1 MIPIRRWCRPLVL
14 CFCLFCVVPALAQF
28 ASWEVFLEQLLLDE
42 GDEVLHENLY
52 EDYVWMHAHPININS
67 ADSTQL
73 QRLGFLT
80 DRQIEAIHYYI
91 YRYGA
96 IHSVGEL
103 MLIPQLDYRTRQLL
117 FYFVTFDPPEKKRS
131 LSRDDWRDMLT
142 KGHSELSTRLDLPLY
157 QRAGYMPRTQSE
169 LDASPSRYYV
179 GNALYQNLRY
189 NYRYGNRL
197 SWGFSAEKD
206 AGEQYFVGKF
216 ARPDY
221 LSGYL
226 QISDMGLLQNLVL
239 GNYRLRFGQG
249 LVMNTD
255 FALGK
260 EMLLQGL
267 SKQSTSIKPHR
278 GTSES
283 DYYTGAAATIAW
295 QAWQL
300 TAFASFRR
308 FDATL
313 DGVSISTLKDDGYH
327 RTPTELA
334 RRGNT
339 QGNLFG
345 THIGYSAHGIHLGAT
360 ALCQSY
366 NRSFKLSTQPYRRY
380 YPQGNMF
387 SNASVDYAWYHHRIS
402 ISGETAI
409 DGKGAIATLNM
420 LRLKAADN
428 LYLTLLQRHYAH
440 DYWAL
445 EGKSF
450 STSSDVRNER
460 GIYLGTE
467 WQPHR
472 KLQLTTYVDA
482 YRFPYLRYQV
492 SAPSVG
498 TDAATTLRYTLS
510 DDHAFTLRYRYRL
523 KQREASESYAQT
535 LINTHTHRIRL
546 RWDGTLTPVFALQTI
561 LEGCA
566 LRAETLS
573 TGYMMGLHA
582 LYTPTFGAHTWRMGS
597 GFTFFRADYA
607 ARLYGYERGLL
618 YAYNYQS
625 YYGTGMRGYL
635 LIQYSHK
642 KQPRLTITGKLGSTY
657 YFDRSTISSGAAMID
672 ACHRED
678 VQLQVKYVF

>member
-1 MIPIRRWCRPLVL
+1 MIPIRRWCRQIVL
-14 CFCLFCVVPALAQF
+14 CCCLFCSVPALAQF
-28 ASWEVFLEQLLLDE
+28 ASWELFLEQLLLDAE
-42 GDEVLHENLY
+42 DDALPENLY

-67 ADSTQL
+67 ADTTQL

-96 IHSVGEL
+96 IYSVGEL

-117 FYFVTFDPPEKKRS
+117 SYFVTFDSPEKKRS
-131 LSRDDWRDMLT
+131 FSRDTWHDMLT
-142 KGHSELSTRLDLPLY
+142 KGHSELSTRLDVPLY
-157 QRAGYMPRTQSE
+157 QRAGYMPRTQSQ
-169 LDASPSRYYV
+169 LHASPSRYYL

-189 NYRYGNRL
+189 NYRYGTHF

-226 QISDMGLLQNLVL
+226 QMSDVGILQNLVL

-249 LVMNTD
+249 LVMNSD

-267 SKQSTSIKPHR
+267 SRQSVSIKPHR

-366 NRSFKLSTQPYRRY
+366 NRSFKPSTQPYRRY
-380 YPQGNMF
+380 YPQGNSF
-387 SNASVDYAWYHHRIS
+387 SNASIDYAWYHHRIS
-402 ISGETAI
+402 LSGETAI
-409 DGKGAIATLNM
+409 DGKGAVATLNM

-450 STSSDVRNER
+450 STSSDLRNER

-498 TDAATTLRYTLS
+498 TDAAATLRYTLS
-510 DDHAFTLRYRYRL
+510 DNHAFTLRYRYRL
-523 KQREASESYAQT
+523 KQRDASEVYTPS
-535 LINTHTHRIRL
+535 LIDTHTHRIRL

-566 LRAETLS
+566 VQAEKLS
-573 TGYMMGLHA
+573 TGYMMGLHG
-582 LYTPTFGAHTWRMGS
+582 LYSPTLGFHSWRIGS
-597 GFTFFRADYA
+597 GFTFFHADYA

-618 YAYNYQS
+618 YAYNYQT

-642 KQPRLTITGKLGSTY
+642 KQPRLTVTGKLGSTY

-678 VQLQVKYVF
+678 VQLQMKYVF

>member
-1 MIPIRRWCRPLVL
+1 MMPIRRWCRPLVL

-96 IHSVGEL
+96 IYSVGEL

-523 KQREASESYAQT
+523 KQRDASESYAQT

-618 YAYNYQS
+618 YAYNYQT

-642 KQPRLTITGKLGSTY
+642 KQPRLTITGKLGGTY